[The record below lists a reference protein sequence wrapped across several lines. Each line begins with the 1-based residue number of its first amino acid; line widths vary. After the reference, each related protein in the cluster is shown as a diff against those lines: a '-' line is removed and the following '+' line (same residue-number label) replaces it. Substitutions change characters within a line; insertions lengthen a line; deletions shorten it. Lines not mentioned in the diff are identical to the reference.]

1 MKRTRPKLELE
12 NMQSSAG
19 GPNSK
24 PANCS
29 TRNIEM
35 SAFRPLTS
43 FFEKSRQLNKLVR
56 AGEEKGTGVPGF
68 PSLILLGYVSAVES
82 YLRGNDQASDR
93 HRRPF
98 EKKRAKQNKIAYGA
112 VTAHKEDMAMLPEA
126 LLERFSFAG
135 TDNVIRT
142 FREFLGFKGDP
153 PLELK
158 EVLRQYSCVCQLR
171 HCVVHRFGRL
181 GSNNAIELG
190 LADHRESIEKPLQ
203 LDYAELQNIL
213 LVCTNT
219 VKVVNSFL
227 FETVMARSGGNE
239 LGSWS
244 WDAKQDE
251 PLFQKYY
258 DLFFSALEPAENA
271 PSAKTAYKE
280 FKKTFATRRPI

>member
-12 NMQSSAG
+12 TCSPPQATELETCELFDKEYRDVGVSAID
-19 GPNSK
+19 K
-24 PANCS
+24 
-29 TRNIEM
+29 
-35 SAFRPLTS
+35 

-56 AGEEKGTGVPGF
+56 AGEEKEQESLVS
-68 PSLILLGYVSAVES
+68 SLILLGYVSAVES
-82 YLRGNDQASDR
+82 YLREMI
-93 HRRPF
+93 RRLIVIDDHSRKTS
-98 EKKRAKQNKIAYGA
+98 ETKQIAYGA
-112 VTAHKEDMAMLPEA
+112 VTAHEEDMAMLPEA